1 MLEDPCVSL
10 IPDGPRNKHGEG
22 RLGLAVWR
30 AIVTSTCPPTLSR
43 VEEGPTI
50 GVKPVNV
57 VFVND
62 QGPKPSCVAAFEE
75 EMRPTFLHSLAK
87 RAEITV
93 GPPAFGQSIGGPNSV
108 LQRQPSEELDF
119 WGGPSLP
126 NHFIQR
132 CENHP

>member
-22 RLGLAVWR
+22 CLGLAVWR
-30 AIVTSTCPPTLSR
+30 AIVASTCPPSLNR

-50 GVKPVNV
+50 GVKTVNV

-93 GPPAFGQSIGGPNSV
+93 GPPAFGQSIGGPNSI

-119 WGGPSLP
+119 
-126 NHFIQR
+126 
-132 CENHP
+132 